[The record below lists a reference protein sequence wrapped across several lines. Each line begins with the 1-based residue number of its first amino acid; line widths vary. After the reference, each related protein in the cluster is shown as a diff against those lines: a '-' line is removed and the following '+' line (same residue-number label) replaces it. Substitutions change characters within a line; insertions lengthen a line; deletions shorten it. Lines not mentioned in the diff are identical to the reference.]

1 MGEIERM
8 GVLAKLLG
16 NAVNYIK
23 TTLVDRC
30 PVCGAGISPQEVLGR
45 LEKEMQRVGVEAVK
59 SLQEEK
65 RKLGVDLKKIENNLN
80 MLKSLEEKLDGRRKR
95 EKGLE
100 EIVKGLPL
108 AELNKKVG
116 ELRGKLGK
124 LLDQEAELNEK
135 LEELIIS
142 FYVCWV
148 PRMSLFM

>member
-1 MGEIERM
+1 M
-8 GVLAKLLG
+8 
-16 NAVNYIK
+16 
-23 TTLVDRC
+23 VDRC

-45 LEKEMQRVGVEAVK
+45 LEEEMQRVGVEAVK

-80 MLKSLEEKLDGRRKR
+80 MLKGLEEKLDGRRKR
-95 EKGLE
+95 EKELE
-100 EIVKGLPL
+100 EIVKGLSL
-108 AELNKKVG
+108 TKLNKKVG

-124 LLDQEAELNEK
+124 LLDQEGELNEK